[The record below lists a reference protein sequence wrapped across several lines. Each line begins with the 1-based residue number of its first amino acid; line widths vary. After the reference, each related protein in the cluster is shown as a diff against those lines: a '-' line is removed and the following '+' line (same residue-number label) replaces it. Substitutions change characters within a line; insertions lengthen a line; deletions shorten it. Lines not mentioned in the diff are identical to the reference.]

1 MPVAIPG
8 TSHMSPLMIRKL
20 YEVDTVVVLPFYR

>member
-20 YEVDTVVVLPFYR
+20 YEVDTVVVAVL

>member
-20 YEVDTVVVLPFYR
+20 YEVDTVVAVL